1 MMDIIIL
8 IKMDKLITTY
18 SLLSVMLDIII
29 PIKMD

>member
-1 MMDIIIL
+1 MLNIIIL

-29 PIKMD
+29 LIKMD